1 MHQGESK
8 VSTKASERWFL
19 VSDLDN
25 TVIDSRVR
33 FNRSIAE
40 ALNCSTD
47 AAPRVSEVSDL
58 SRVQRSKFYDV
69 FLSGK
74 YMDLDTPVKG
84 SVAVLSRLRSMNIGI
99 TYLTGR
105 HHSKRDS
112 LRSETLASLSK
123 FGFPMPNDR
132 EVLLCMKPDRMMSTA
147 KYKRGALEELG
158 KVHELAVG
166 IDDEPS
172 DLKVMADFI
181 PMVIGI
187 ALSPQVAREITSK
200 VRVPIARDWY
210 EVESIISKSNPI

>member
-1 MHQGESK
+1 
-8 VSTKASERWFL
+8 
-19 VSDLDN
+19 
-25 TVIDSRVR
+25 
-33 FNRSIAE
+33 
-40 ALNCSTD
+40 
-47 AAPRVSEVSDL
+47 
-58 SRVQRSKFYDV
+58 
-69 FLSGK
+69 
-74 YMDLDTPVKG
+74 
-84 SVAVLSRLRSMNIGI
+84 
-99 TYLTGR
+99 
-105 HHSKRDS
+105 
-112 LRSETLASLSK
+112 
-123 FGFPMPNDR
+123 MPNDR

-147 KYKRGALEELG
+147 KYKRGALEKLG